1 LLGEFISQL
10 EISPA
15 PRALIVQADP
25 AASTW
30 SAGHDIR
37 EIPRTGQ
44 DPLAWTNPL
53 EAAMRAIEAA
63 PFPVIAAVHGGVW
76 GGACDLVMTCDI
88 VIAEA
93 TAAFAITPAKLG
105 VPYNGYG
112 IGHFLSALPIHIAK
126 HMFFT
131 GDPISAGRL
140 HALGGV
146 NELADTPE
154 STQARALELA
164 QTIAVRAPLSIR
176 AIKAE
181 FNALGSPPPQTIETL
196 EHLTALRR
204 AAWESAD
211 LAEGLRAFEEKRPP
225 HFTGE

>member
-1 LLGEFISQL
+1 MSELSA
-10 EISPA
+10 SPE
-15 PRALIVQADP
+15 PRVCIIQADI

-37 EIPRTGQ
+37 QIPRDGQ
-44 DPLAWTNPL
+44 DPLSWTNPL
-53 EAAMRAIEAA
+53 EEALRAIEAA

-76 GGACDLVMTCDI
+76 GGACDLVMTCDV
-88 VIAEA
+88 VIADANA
-93 TAAFAITPAKLG
+93 TFAITPAKLG

-126 HMFFT
+126 QMFFT
-131 GDPISAGRL
+131 GDPVPAVRL
-140 HALGGV
+140 HQVGGV
-146 NELADTPE
+146 NELADSAE
-154 STQARALELA
+154 ATQARARELA
-164 QTIAVRAPLSIR
+164 QVIALRAPLSIR

-204 AAWESAD
+204 TAWESAD
-211 LAEGLRAFEEKRPP
+211 LAEGLRAFAEKRPP
-225 HFTGE
+225 SFTGK